1 MYPGGR
7 TSKTCCSFEYGGWRE
22 KPTQLGMVV
31 PFSHLGKTEG
41 RQILGLEVNLEFYY
55 GCIKFEV
62 AYWRSKWRHIKDVVE
77 DRACELKA
85 CVGAE
90 VYGIP
95 LCVLH
100 YALFWERNKEVW
112 SLIIHR
118 KFDQERNNRKRKPR
132 DLESEDKKKQWR
144 EKDQAPKNS
153 WFELRQ
159 CTRYCVVCFYTQ

>member
-1 MYPGGR
+1 M
-7 TSKTCCSFEYGGWRE
+7 
-22 KPTQLGMVV
+22 
-31 PFSHLGKTEG
+31 
-41 RQILGLEVNLEFYY
+41 GLEVNLEFYY

-77 DRACELKA
+77 DRTCELKA

-153 WFELRQ
+153 
-159 CTRYCVVCFYTQ
+159 